1 MPSLKVLCVTLLCLG
16 SCRKAPT
23 IPVHGLLME
32 NLPTAT
38 NAPLFSPAKQS
49 FTEALF
55 ENGHWKIFHNGQ
67 LLQPDLLNDEEY
79 GRFKAA
85 REQSI
90 TQGNTPALLISAPGE
105 TRFREIRNIV
115 REAARAGF
123 SDIWFL
129 ASNFTSKPETGAFH
143 LALPLADGGKERPQI
158 EPFFIQITSENIIY
172 TGTGSSRALLDRD
185 AADHSLPK
193 LNQQLELYAAAAR
206 AANCSVVLQVHVDP
220 ESTYQRLIDLMSRF
234 HAHQITHIMF
244 IDIDD
249 VASSTCEGMNFER
262 NKRLEHLKT
271 KAAIPPSAPARQN
284 K

>member
-1 MPSLKVLCVTLLCLG
+1 MPSLKVLCLTLLCLG

-23 IPVHGLLME
+23 IPVHGLLIE
-32 NLPTAT
+32 NLPTTA
-38 NAPLFSPAKQS
+38 NAPVFSPAKQS
-49 FTEALF
+49 FTEALL

-123 SDIWFL
+123 PEVWFL
-129 ASNFTSKPETGAFH
+129 DSNPPSQPEPTAFH
-143 LALPLADGGKERPQI
+143 LSFPGVTAEIGPPQI

-206 AANCSVVLQVHVDP
+206 AANCSVVLQVHVDT